1 MGLPKDEFIRLRVAG
16 WEKHWISHKAEK
28 AQMTVSEF
36 VRKAAMDKNV
46 VVLEFSDELMTE
58 LRRQGNNL
66 NQLTAMAHMGRIQQI
81 NYEPFLEVYNKTWQA
96 LSSCLSRVV

>member
-16 WEKHWISHKAEK
+16 WEKNWISHKAAK
-28 AQMTVSEF
+28 AHMTVSEF

-81 NYEPFLEVYNKTWQA
+81 NYEPFL
-96 LSSCLSRVV
+96 

>member
-1 MGLPKDEFIRLRVAG
+1 MGIPKDEFIRLRVAG
-16 WEKHWISHKAEK
+16 WEKHWISHKAAK
-28 AQMTVSEF
+28 AHMTVSEF

-66 NQLTAMAHMGRIQQI
+66 NQLTAMAHMGRVQQI